1 VLTGDFGVV
10 VSLHVDPE
18 HVAQSQC
25 ARQAQCGV
33 GADAAL
39 GAHDRVDTAGR
50 HVDRFGDPV
59 LRDRFG
65 YNNRALGLR

>member
-1 VLTGDFGVV
+1 MAGTACFLEATGIRKFSKSFRLT
-10 VSLHVDPE
+10 
-18 HVAQSQC
+18 
-25 ARQAQCGV
+25 QCGV

-39 GAHDRVDTAGR
+39 GVHDLVDTAGR